1 LTNEAGLVKH
11 RALTGFTV
19 FDCCLPAKS
28 TTTLKEVTMI
38 RATHNNTV
46 TVKYTGKLADGTI
59 FDASPEDR
67 PLTFIIGKEEVIKG
81 FDAAV
86 IDMSQGETK
95 TIVIEP
101 DLAYGEPNS
110 ALTEEINR
118 ADLPENLELT
128 EGRQL
133 EVTQGDGSI
142 LLLMITKVTEETV
155 TLDANHPLAGKALTF
170 AIELLKIDTGPPKE
184 LPAFFSGALSAG
196 PSH

>member
-1 LTNEAGLVKH
+1 
-11 RALTGFTV
+11 
-19 FDCCLPAKS
+19 
-28 TTTLKEVTMI
+28 MI
-38 RATHNNTV
+38 RAAHNNTV

-59 FDASPEDR
+59 FDASSEDR

-95 TIVIEP
+95 TVVIEP
-101 DLAYGEPNS
+101 DLAYGEPNP

-142 LLLMITKVTEETV
+142 LLLMIDKVTEETV

-170 AIELLKIDTGPPKE
+170 VIELLKVDTEPPKE
-184 LPAFFSGALSAG
+184 LPPFFTGALAAG
-196 PSH
+196 PTH